1 VKDYHKKI
9 DIVILRAN
17 IMKDIEAIMARFL
30 CGWNKKITNV
40 IELQY
45 HVKLE
50 DMIHMANKIERR
62 LKRNE
67 STCKGGNLDSF
78 SS

>member
-9 DIVILRAN
+9 DIVILRTN
-17 IMKDIEAIMARFL
+17 IMEDIEAIMTRFL

-45 HVKLE
+45 YVKLE

-62 LKRNE
+62 LKRNK
-67 STCKGGNLDSF
+67 STCEGGNLDSF